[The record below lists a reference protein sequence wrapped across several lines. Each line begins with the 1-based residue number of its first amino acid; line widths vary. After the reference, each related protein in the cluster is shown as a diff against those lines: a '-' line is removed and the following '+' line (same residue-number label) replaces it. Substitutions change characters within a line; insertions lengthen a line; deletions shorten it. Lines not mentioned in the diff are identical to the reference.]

1 MEPFTRLSSRAA
13 PLPQDNVDT
22 DIILP
27 ARFLLI
33 TEKRGLGQYAFY
45 EWREAGDF
53 VLDQPRW
60 QGAQVLVAGDN
71 FGCGSSREQAPWALL
86 DLGIRAIVAP
96 GFGEIFRANML
107 RNGMLPVVLSEGDW
121 RKVLDAAELAEPV
134 TVDLLSQLIMLADG
148 SNIGF
153 ALPDDERQA
162 LLHGWDEIDG
172 IRLRHA
178 DAITAFETRQRA
190 LAPWLWE
197 HEKEPTDG

>member
-33 TEKRGLGQYAFY
+33 TEKRGLGQYAFF

-60 QGAQVLVAGDN
+60 HGAQVLVAGEN

-153 ALPDDERQA
+153 TLPEDERHA
-162 LLHGWDEIDG
+162 LLNGWDEIDG
-172 IRLRHA
+172 IRARHSA
-178 DAITAFETRQRA
+178 AITAFETRQRET
-190 LAPWLWE
+190 APWLWT
-197 HEKEPTDG
+197 KELTDG